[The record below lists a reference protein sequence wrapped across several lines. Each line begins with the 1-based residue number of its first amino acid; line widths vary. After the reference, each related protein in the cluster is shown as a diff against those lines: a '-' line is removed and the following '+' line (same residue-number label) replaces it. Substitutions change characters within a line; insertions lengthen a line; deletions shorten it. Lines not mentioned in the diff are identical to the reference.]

1 MFDDYIKL
9 QAEIVN
15 GKCPTCDEMTILV
28 GLSKEYF
35 RCISCG
41 ADLQQH
47 VNGQISYLP
56 TITRKNIMS
65 ALIRLFWRWQ
75 KVKFTNFVPRP
86 KPQNVLGRHSKS
98 LNKHKKRSYK
108 PYNRQGRKQ

>member
-1 MFDDYIKL
+1 MKL

-15 GKCPTCDEMTILV
+15 GKCPTCHEMTILV

-47 VNGQISYLP
+47 VNGKISYIP
-56 TITRKNIMS
+56 TLSQNTLMS
-65 ALIRLFWRWQ
+65 E
-75 KVKFTNFVPRP
+75 VKKFFY
-86 KPQNVLGRHSKS
+86 GES
-98 LNKHKKRSYK
+98 
-108 PYNRQGRKQ
+108 